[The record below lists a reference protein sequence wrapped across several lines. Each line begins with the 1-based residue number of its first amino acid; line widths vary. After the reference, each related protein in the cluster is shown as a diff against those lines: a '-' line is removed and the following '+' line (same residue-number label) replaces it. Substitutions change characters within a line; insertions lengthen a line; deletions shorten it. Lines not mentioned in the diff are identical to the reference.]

1 MIKLFLLALA
11 AAAVL
16 LPARAY
22 ASSPVLY
29 DSASGER
36 IEVEQLAER
45 LTHAGTTIMFGEF
58 HDQPSVHRV
67 QAELFTAICARVNA
81 YPVTLSMEMFE
92 RDTQVCIDDYLAGR
106 STEQEML
113 AHSRPW
119 PRYATDYR
127 PMVETARAHGHAVLA
142 SNVPRPYANQYM
154 KTGSLEGLDA
164 LYMAEKTYAPEGG
177 YQERFYDA
185 MRENSASGMKV
196 PPQMYAAMYR
206 AQSLKDDTMAE
217 SIANVLAADPRT
229 LIYHVQGEFHGSYH
243 YGVAMKLQALR
254 PTTKITVISPVFR
267 EAGKSDTMLV
277 TENKSKGDYLLLID

>member
-1 MIKLFLLALA
+1 MMKLFLLALA
-11 AAAVL
+11 AVAVL

-22 ASSPVLY
+22 ASGAVLY
-29 DSASGER
+29 DSATGER
-36 IEVEQLAER
+36 IEVAALADR
-45 LTHAGTTIMFGEF
+45 LTHAGTAIMFGEF

-67 QAELFTAICARVNA
+67 QDELFRAVCARVNA

-92 RDTQVCIDDYLAGR
+92 RDTQSFLDDYLAGR
-106 STEQEML
+106 ISEDDFL
-113 AHSRPW
+113 ASSRPW

-127 PMVETARAHGHAVLA
+127 PMVEQAKAHGHAVLA
-142 SNVPRPYANQYM
+142 ANVPRPYANQYM
-154 KTGSLEGLDA
+154 KTGSLDGLDA
-164 LYMAEKTYAPEGG
+164 RYMAEHTYAPEGG

-217 SIANVLAADPRT
+217 SIARTLASDPRT

-254 PTTKITVISPVFR
+254 PTTRITVISPVFR
-267 EAGKSDTMLV
+267 EGGKSDTMLV
-277 TENKSKGDYLLLID
+277 KENQSKGDYLLLID